1 MYGNKFPKKMVTRY
15 QGILIIAWYGTY
27 RLSGECKYLDF
38 LYQIGLG
45 AKNAK
50 GFGMLEIL

>member
-1 MYGNKFPKKMVTRY
+1 MVTRY